1 MQGCFFFHSV
11 QWHKLYSI
19 SLMYYLRYN
28 TCNTCRI
35 FLLFRDVDVAGV
47 LVGIILVFIVCHSF
61 KFFVNIY
68 EFYIMHAGKLSKYL
82 IMHGGLT
89 YTCVFIGK
97 DMKESWTNTLDVFVS
112 FSHLLAT
119 LNSSINFVIYCYKD
133 EKFRNSFVAMVST
146 FTHKDQGIIV
156 V

>member
-1 MQGCFFFHSV
+1 
-11 QWHKLYSI
+11 
-19 SLMYYLRYN
+19 MYLWYN
-28 TCNTCRI
+28 TFNTCRI
-35 FLLFRDVDVAGV
+35 FLYFRDVDVAGV

-97 DMKESWTNTLDVFVS
+97 DMKESWTN
-112 FSHLLAT
+112 HR
-119 LNSSINFVIYCYKD
+119 SIIEQPSDNFETVMTG
-133 EKFRNSFVAMVST
+133 VT
-146 FTHKDQGIIV
+146 
-156 V
+156 

>member
-1 MQGCFFFHSV
+1 MQ
-11 QWHKLYSI
+11 
-19 SLMYYLRYN
+19 N
-28 TCNTCRI
+28 
-35 FLLFRDVDVAGV
+35 FLLYRDVDVAGV

>member
-1 MQGCFFFHSV
+1 
-11 QWHKLYSI
+11 
-19 SLMYYLRYN
+19 MYYLRYN

-68 EFYIMHAGKLSKYL
+68 EFYIMHA
-82 IMHGGLT
+82 
-89 YTCVFIGK
+89 GK

>member
-1 MQGCFFFHSV
+1 M
-11 QWHKLYSI
+11 
-19 SLMYYLRYN
+19 
-28 TCNTCRI
+28 
-35 FLLFRDVDVAGV
+35 DVAGV

-68 EFYIMHAGKLSKYL
+68 EFYIMHSGKRL
-82 IMHGGLT
+82 LT
-89 YTCVFIGK
+89 YYPNTWSWAYNPCVFIGK

-119 LNSSINFVIYCYKD
+119 LNSSLNFIIYCYKD